1 LAPDGGKMMQIK
13 KVGIAGFGGLGRGIA
28 QVVVRAGY
36 PVVVWD
42 EDEQVLER
50 EKFELIE
57 SLDGAIE
64 SGTISDEEKEPILS
78 RMILSTDLTVLKDV
92 DLVIESVPEDL
103 NLKKRIFSD
112 VSGLV
117 KEEAVLATSTSCYSV
132 TEISRAAKNP
142 QRALGMHFF
151 KPPTDVKLVE
161 VVKAVDSS
169 QEVID
174 LVVDFCGKIGK
185 ETVVAK
191 DSPGF
196 IVNYLFAPYMNQAL
210 DYYDHGLAEREG
222 LDTALQMGLGYP
234 KGPLTLIDQSGLD
247 GHLHLTSVLYDRLKD
262 PRFAPP
268 PILKRMVDGGK
279 LGKKSGQG
287 FYSYDEDS

>member
-1 LAPDGGKMMQIK
+1 MQIK
-13 KVGIAGFGGLGRGIA
+13 KVGIAGFSGLGSGIA
-28 QVVVRAGY
+28 QVVARAGY
-36 PVVVWD
+36 PVAVWD
-42 EDEQVLER
+42 VDEQALDR
-50 EKFELIE
+50 GRFELIE

-64 SGTISDEEKEPILS
+64 SGTLNNEEKESILS
-78 RMILSTDLTVLKDV
+78 RMILSTELTLLKDV
-92 DLVIESVPEDL
+92 DLVIESVLEDL
-103 NLKKRIFSD
+103 DLKKKIFSD

-117 KEEAVLATSTSCYSV
+117 TEEAVLATSTSCYSV
-132 TEISRAAKNP
+132 TEITRAAKNP

-151 KPPTDVKLVE
+151 KPPPDVKLVE
-161 VVKAVDSS
+161 VVRAVDSS

-196 IVNYLFAPYMNQAL
+196 IVNYLFVPYMNQAL
-210 DYYDHGLAEREG
+210 DYYDHGLADREG
-222 LDTALQMGLGYP
+222 LDTALRMGLGYP

-247 GHLHLTSVLYDRLKD
+247 DHLHLTSVLYDRLKD

-279 LGKKSGQG
+279 LGKKSGRG
-287 FYSYDEDS
+287 FYTYDEDS

>member
-1 LAPDGGKMMQIK
+1 MQIK
-13 KVGIAGFGGLGRGIA
+13 KVGIAGFGGLGNGIA
-28 QVVVRAGY
+28 HVVAGAGY
-36 PVVVWD
+36 PVAVWD
-42 EDEQVLER
+42 ADEQALDR
-50 EKFELIE
+50 GRSELIE
-57 SLDGAIE
+57 SLDGAVE
-64 SGTISDEEKEPILS
+64 SGTINDEEKESILS
-78 RMILSTDLTVLKDV
+78 RMILNTDLTALKDV

-103 NLKKRIFSD
+103 DLKKRIFSD

-117 KEEAVLATSTSCYSV
+117 TEEAVLATSTSCYSV
-132 TEISRAAKNP
+132 TEITRAAKNP

-151 KPPTDVKLVE
+151 KPPLNVKLVE

-196 IVNYLFAPYMNQAL
+196 IVNYLFVPYMNQAL
-210 DYYDHGLAEREG
+210 DYYDHGLAHREG
-222 LDTALQMGLGYP
+222 LDTALRMGLGYP

-247 GHLHLTSVLYDRLKD
+247 DHLHLTSVLYDRLKD

-268 PILKRMVDGGK
+268 AILKRMVDGGK

-287 FYSYDEDS
+287 FYTYDEDS